1 MKIGELTKITKSI
14 DTMDSSYEIELSMN
28 NFINRDN
35 YFGLISFE
43 PDP

>member
-1 MKIGELTKITKSI
+1 MELGALKPVNKAIALFAAP
-14 DTMDSSYEIELSMN
+14 EIELSMN
-28 NFINRDN
+28 SFINRDN